1 MVFVLADNLVDAL
14 HKNKMLNFVLVS
26 LISSDSIFCKEDA
39 EKSLD
44 SLKKIE
50 EDLNSSG
57 LHSRTKKKY
66 QEKIDKCYDI
76 LYEEIKRF
84 EEDNE

>member
-1 MVFVLADNLVDAL
+1 MFVLSANLVDAL
-14 HKNKMLNFVLVS
+14 HKDKMLNFVLVS

-66 QEKIDKCYDI
+66 QETIDKCYEI
-76 LYEEIKRF
+76 LKAEIKRF

>member
-1 MVFVLADNLVDAL
+1 MFVLSANLVDAL
-14 HKNKMLNFVLVS
+14 HKDKMLNFVLVS
-26 LISSDSIFCKEDA
+26 LISSDSIFSKEDA

-66 QEKIDKCYDI
+66 QETIDKCYDI
-76 LYEEIKRF
+76 LYSEIKRF

>member
-1 MVFVLADNLVDAL
+1 MFVLSANLVDAL
-14 HKNKMLNFVLVS
+14 HKDKMLNFVLVS
-26 LISSDSIFCKEDA
+26 LISSDSIFSKEDA

-66 QEKIDKCYDI
+66 QETIDKCYDI
-76 LYEEIKRF
+76 LYSEINRF

>member
-1 MVFVLADNLVDAL
+1 MADNLVDAL

-26 LISSDSIFCKEDA
+26 LISSDSIFSKEDA

-66 QEKIDKCYDI
+66 QETIDKCYDI
-76 LYEEIKRF
+76 LYSEIKRF